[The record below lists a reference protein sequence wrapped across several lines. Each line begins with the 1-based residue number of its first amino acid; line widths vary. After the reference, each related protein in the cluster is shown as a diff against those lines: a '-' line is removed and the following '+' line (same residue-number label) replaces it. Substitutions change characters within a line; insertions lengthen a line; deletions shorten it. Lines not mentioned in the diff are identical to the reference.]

1 MKIRLISLLTLIILV
16 FSINLK
22 AQDDELSRLGFEEM
36 PIKEEKQPY
45 FGIAAGITS
54 SFLFINFDD
63 LNKHIEEFQLDGR
76 FKSPMFIIGGEVM
89 SVPFILSNTRISF
102 FWYGSATELKNESS
116 NKYLEYYLSFAGFS
130 FNYAIVPFKSFAILP
145 GVSTGWGKLQL
156 DAYQGNN
163 AQWDS
168 FVFKA
173 DSNNFMNRADM
184 GFIFLQPHLHLE
196 YAMTDFFV
204 VRLSASYNLSFKGAL
219 WTDDWKLNRIAK
231 LENVPEGI
239 GKINGLNLQIGL
251 FVGLFNY

>member
-1 MKIRLISLLTLIILV
+1 MKIGLISLLILIFAA
-16 FSINLK
+16 FSFNLK

-45 FGIAAGITS
+45 FGIGAGLTS

-63 LNKHIEEFQLDGR
+63 LNKHIEGFQLDGT
-76 FKSPMFIIGGEVM
+76 FKSPVFIIGGEVM
-89 SVPFILSNTRISF
+89 SVPFIVSNSRISF
-102 FWYGSATELKNESS
+102 FWFGSANELKNEDL
-116 NKYLEYYLSFAGFS
+116 KRYFEYYISFAGFS

-145 GVSTGWGKLQL
+145 GLSTGWGNLQL
-156 DAYQGNN
+156 DAYQGDK

-168 FVFKA
+168 FIFKP
-173 DSNNFMNRADM
+173 DNNNFINRAEM
-184 GFIFLQPHLHLE
+184 GFIFLQPHLHFE

-204 VRLSASYNLSFKGAL
+204 VRISASYNMSFKGAL

-251 FVGLFNY
+251 FIGLFNY